1 MKPNRFSLVFLLIFL
16 SLPLAAQVKFYTYYD
31 EGLQFMEK
39 QDWVRAIGRFKSGAS
54 LQFEDARRKRTYGT
68 RFIEYYPHRE
78 IGIAHYFLGE
88 FPQAKQELELSIAYV
103 KSDRAEEFLDRVRKG
118 ISPALLAEESRR
130 NEEAQR
136 QMKIDEEN
144 RIKRER
150 DDRERK
156 ERERADLEKKNRD
169 LEELRA
175 KNEESVRKTI
185 ENKSTRLPAGALTYD
200 ASRVTQVG
208 ARLTIAVL
216 PFESKGEA
224 QKQAMSVTD
233 KLVTQLVNLRRFEV
247 MERTAL
253 EKVLKEHTLQS
264 SGVVDEKTAVKMGKV
279 VGADAIILGE
289 INIQANFAK
298 VSARVIDTETS
309 QTIVAKE
316 SQAEST
322 NLADIEK
329 TVERVAIMIYNDLP
343 LVEGEVVKQDPTLLW
358 IDIGSE
364 KGIRKG
370 SKCVVFREGETI
382 RHPTTNVILGTN
394 NTWLGE
400 IVVVQVQN
408 TLAGAKIVNK
418 ELDMKVG
425 DKVVVK

>member
-1 MKPNRFSLVFLLIFL
+1 MKPIRCSLL
-16 SLPLAAQVKFYTYYD
+16 SLILLFSNPLTAQVKFYTYYE
-31 EGLQFMEK
+31 EGVQFMEK
-39 QDWVRAIGRFKSGAS
+39 QDWIRAIGRFKSSAS

-88 FPQAKQELELSIAYV
+88 FSQAKQELELSIAYV
-103 KSDRAEEFLDRVRKG
+103 SSDRADEFLDRVRKG

-130 NEEAQR
+130 KEEAER
-136 QMKIDEEN
+136 QMKIEEEN
-144 RIKRER
+144 KAKRER
-150 DDRERK
+150 EDRERK
-156 ERERADLEKKNRD
+156 DRERAELEKKNRD
-169 LEELRA
+169 LEESRT
-175 KNEESVRKTI
+175 KNEETSRKTI
-185 ENKSTRLPAGALTYD
+185 EDKSMRLPAGALTYD

-208 ARLTIAVL
+208 SRLTIAVL
-216 PFESKGEA
+216 PFESKGDA
-224 QKQAMSVTD
+224 KKQSLSVTD

-247 MERTAL
+247 MERSAL

-316 SQAEST
+316 SQAEGTSV
-322 NLADIEK
+322 ADIEK

-382 RHPTTNVILGTN
+382 RHPTTKAILGTS
-394 NTWLGE
+394 NTWVGE

-408 TLAGAKIVNK
+408 TLAGATIVNK
-418 ELDMKVG
+418 EQEIKVG